1 MLVNDALLGVQPK
14 KRGVPRILYVIVLFA
29 IAGAAGFL
37 YLDRASHQAPPGP
50 PPLTPEAREYVK
62 HLGLSGVDMQA
73 HMNFLNQQTVELTG
87 NIKNNG
93 DRKLSLVEVNCIFYD
108 QGYDKDR
115 KVILRQRVPIVSRAM
130 GGLAPGETKSFRLPF
145 DSIPDGWNQVLPQ
158 MVIAQIQFQ

>member
-1 MLVNDALLGVQPK
+1 LLVNDALFGAQPK
-14 KRGVPRILYVIVLFA
+14 KRGMPKIVYVIAVVAFA
-29 IAGAAGFL
+29 SAAGFVL
-37 YLDRASHQAPPGP
+37 LDRASRQPPPGP
-50 PPLTPEAREYVK
+50 PSLTADAREYVK

-87 NIKNNG
+87 NITNNG

-108 QGYDKDR
+108 QGYDSDR
-115 KVILRQRVPIVSRAM
+115 KVILRDRVPIVSRAM

-145 DSIPDGWNQVLPQ
+145 DSIPEGWNQVQPQ